1 MKRVGK
7 MIIKII
13 SISLIIILGFI
24 AYVVGY
30 NNGYSDSKKTY
41 QEFNNIMLEKLKD
54 VLKDYEQKS

>member
-1 MKRVGK
+1 

-24 AYVVGY
+24 AYIVGY

-54 VLKDYEQKS
+54 VLKDYERKS